1 MSAVTTFAQNFWTKS
16 RNSTKG
22 WQSIPMLYQLNT
34 PEKAYTFEASSFT
47 AACVV
52 TTLLGGGFYSL
63 WQAGKQVMPAFVFG
77 GAEKWYQRTFGKNFQ
92 DVVQE
97 VSPDEIAQIYLTL
110 LMGKPEERQRYLH
123 ELSIIHHSKPA
134 LVSTTSQWRPQIKP
148 TAYGSTFIPDSG
160 ATVQLL
166 DGRALP
172 VQEILGEIGTNLW
185 LVDLG
190 EIPSYAITPGG
201 DGRWEEVETA
211 AA

>member
-1 MSAVTTFAQNFWTKS
+1 
-16 RNSTKG
+16 
-22 WQSIPMLYQLNT
+22 MLYQLNT
-34 PEKAYTFEASSFT
+34 PEKPYTFEASSFT

-52 TTLLGGGFYSL
+52 ATLLGGGFYSL
-63 WQAGKQVMPAFVFG
+63 WQDGKQVMPMFMFG
-77 GAEKWYQRTFGKNFQ
+77 GVEEWFKRVFDKNFT

-97 VSPDEIAQIYLTL
+97 VSPDEIAQIYMTL
-110 LMGKPEERQRYLH
+110 LAGKPQERQRYLQ

-134 LVSTTSQWRPQIKP
+134 LVSATSQWRPQIKP

-190 EIPSYAITPGG
+190 EIPSYAITPGNN
-201 DGRWEEVETA
+201 GRWEEIETVVA
-211 AA
+211 

>member
-1 MSAVTTFAQNFWTKS
+1 
-16 RNSTKG
+16 
-22 WQSIPMLYQLNT
+22 MLFQINT
-34 PEKAYTFEASSFT
+34 PEKPCTFEASSFA

-52 TTLLGGGFYSL
+52 ALLLGGGFYSL
-63 WQAGKQVMPAFVFG
+63 WQDGKQVMPVFMFG

-134 LVSTTSQWRPQIKP
+134 LVSATSQWRPQIKP

-160 ATVQLL
+160 DTVQLL

-190 EIPSYAITPGG
+190 EIPSYAIAPGV

-211 AA
+211 VA

>member
-1 MSAVTTFAQNFWTKS
+1 
-16 RNSTKG
+16 
-22 WQSIPMLYQLNT
+22 MLYQLNT
-34 PEKAYTFEASSFT
+34 PEIPYTFEASSFT

-52 TTLLGGGFYSL
+52 VTLLGGGFYSL
-63 WQAGKQVMPAFVFG
+63 WQDGKQVMPMFMFG
-77 GAEKWYQRTFGKNFQ
+77 GVEEWFRRVFDKNFT

-97 VSPDEIAQIYLTL
+97 VSPDEIAQIYMTILA
-110 LMGKPEERQRYLH
+110 GKPQERQRYLQ

-134 LVSTTSQWRPQIKP
+134 LVSATSQWRPQIKP
-148 TAYGSTFIPDSG
+148 TPYGSTFIPDSG

-190 EIPSYAITPGG
+190 EIPSYAITPGD
-201 DGRWEEVETA
+201 DGRWEEIETA
-211 AA
+211 VA

>member
-1 MSAVTTFAQNFWTKS
+1 MSAATTFAQSFWMKS
-16 RNSTKG
+16 WNSTKG
-22 WQSIPMLYQLNT
+22 WQSIPMLYQINA

-47 AACVV
+47 IACVV

-63 WQAGKQVMPAFVFG
+63 WRNSKQVMPAFMFG

-97 VSPDEIAQIYLTL
+97 VSLDEIAQIYLTL
-110 LMGKPEERQRYLH
+110 LVGKPEERQRYLQ

-134 LVSTTSQWRPQIKP
+134 LVSATSQWRPQIKP

-166 DGRALP
+166 DGRVLP

-211 AA
+211 VA

>member
-1 MSAVTTFAQNFWTKS
+1 
-16 RNSTKG
+16 
-22 WQSIPMLYQLNT
+22 MLYQINT

-47 AACVV
+47 IACVV

-63 WQAGKQVMPAFVFG
+63 WQDGKQVMPAFMFG
-77 GAEKWYQRTFGKNFQ
+77 GAEKWYQRIFGKNFQ
-92 DVVQE
+92 AVVQE

-110 LMGKPEERQRYLH
+110 LAGKPQERQRYLQ

-134 LVSTTSQWRPQIKP
+134 LVSATSQWCPQIKP

-166 DGRALP
+166 DGRVLP

-201 DGRWEEVETA
+201 DGRWDEVETA
-211 AA
+211 IA